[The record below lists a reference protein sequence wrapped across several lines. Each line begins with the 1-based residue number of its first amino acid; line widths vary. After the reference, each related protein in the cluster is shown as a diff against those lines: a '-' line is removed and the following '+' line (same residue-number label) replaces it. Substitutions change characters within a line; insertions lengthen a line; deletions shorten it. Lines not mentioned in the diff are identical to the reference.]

1 MRFFI
6 KLMILVL
13 IAALAG
19 PFFIRGPDGR
29 PLMTLGEAMPDWER
43 MAATAQYQWQRLT
56 GEVKSL
62 ASDAG
67 SDDTGGKT
75 RVYKYRDAAGN
86 WVYADEPPPGGD
98 AAVLYV
104 DPNVNI
110 IPPTPPPPSR
120 SAPEQPAA
128 DDTADDMEPSLFL
141 PSNAKRA
148 LDGAKDVQ
156 GVLDDRAR
164 QMDDA
169 TRDNQ

>member
-1 MRFFI
+1 
-6 KLMILVL
+6 MILVL

-29 PLMTLGEAMPDWER
+29 PLMTLGEAMPDWQR
-43 MAATAQYQWQRLT
+43 MTATAKYQWRRLT

-98 AAVLYV
+98 AEVMYV

-110 IPPTPPPPSR
+110 IPPTPPPSATP
-120 SAPEQPAA
+120 APEQPAQPA
-128 DDTADDMEPSLFL
+128 DMEPSLFL

-148 LDGAKDVQ
+148 LDGAKGVQ
-156 GVLDDRAR
+156 DVLDERAR
-164 QMDDA
+164 QTDDA